1 MAKNESGKNDSVEP
15 RGEDP
20 ASNIA
25 GTALITGDTFAVRAL
40 NYASVEGQAMFEGD
54 ISLGPVDEV
63 ESRND
68 AVRAAL
74 DPTVAAAVAITGHR
88 WPGGRIPYE
97 IAGSMPNQQRVTD
110 AINHWHTNTAIRF
123 VSRTTEADYVEFF
136 DGGTCWSRVGYQGGK
151 QQISLGPG
159 CSTGNAIH
167 EIGHTVGLWHEQ
179 SREDRDNFVTIQ
191 WANIQSGMEHNFNQQ
206 IADGD
211 DIGAYD
217 YGSVMHYAATAF
229 SRNGMPT
236 IVPVQAGA
244 VIGQRNGLSAGDI
257 AAIRV
262 MYPDIDPNPL
272 KKLLDDGGGIKKL
285 LDDGGG
291 IKKLRDDGG
300 GIKKL
305 RDDGGGAKKLRDDG
319 GGAKKLRDD
328 GGGIKKLRDDGGGA
342 KKLRDDGG
350 IKKLRDDRF
359 VKPPADVLSGLG
371 LGEVVSPTHG
381 GVLPFGLATGHQD
394 PMAATYAAGAADTG
408 DLFTAYD
415 TRIEE
420 ATASLITLASQ
431 LQQLRDERDA
441 LMLAMGL

>member
-1 MAKNESGKNDSVEP
+1 MAKNESDKNNSAEL

-63 ESRND
+63 ESHND

-74 DPTVAAAVAITGHR
+74 DPTVAAGVAITGHR
-88 WPGGRIPYE
+88 WPGGRIPFE

-110 AINHWHTNTAIRF
+110 AINHWHANTAIRL
-123 VSRTTEADYVEFF
+123 VARTTETDYVEFF
-136 DGGTCWSRVGYQGGK
+136 DGGTCWSRVGHQGGK

-191 WANIQSGMEHNFNQQ
+191 WVNIQAGMEHNFNQH

-217 YGSVMHYAATAF
+217 YGSVMHYSATAF

-244 VIGQRNGLSAGDI
+244 VVGQRNGLSAGDI
-257 AAIRV
+257 AAIRA
-262 MYPDIDPNPL
+262 MYPELYPSPF
-272 KKLLDDGGGIKKL
+272 KKLRDDGGGVKKL
-285 LDDGGG
+285 RDDVGG

-300 GIKKL
+300 GGGVKKLLDDGGGVKKLRDDTGGIKKL
-305 RDDGGGAKKLRDDG
+305 RDDT
-319 GGAKKLRDD
+319 
-328 GGGIKKLRDDGGGA
+328 GGIKKLRDDG
-342 KKLRDDGG
+342 
-350 IKKLRDDRF
+350 F
-359 VKPPADVLSGLG
+359 VKPPADFPSRPGP
-371 LGEVVSPTHG
+371 GEVVSPTQG
-381 GVLPFGLATGHQD
+381 AVLPFGLATGHQD
-394 PMAATYAAGAADTG
+394 PMAAAYAAGDANTG

-415 TRIEE
+415 TLIEE
-420 ATASLITLASQ
+420 ATASLITIASQ

>member
-1 MAKNESGKNDSVEP
+1 MAKNESVKNTSDEP
-15 RGEDP
+15 SGEHP
-20 ASNIA
+20 ASGIA
-25 GTALITGDTFAVRAL
+25 GTALITGDTFAVKAL
-40 NYASVEGQAMFEGD
+40 NYASVDGQAMFEGD

-97 IAGSMPNQQRVTD
+97 IRGSMPNQQRVTD
-110 AINHWHTNTAIRF
+110 AVNHWHANTAIRF
-123 VSRTTEADYVEFF
+123 VARSTETDYVEFL
-136 DGGTCWSRVGYQGGK
+136 DGGGCWSQIGHQGGK
-151 QQISLGPG
+151 QQISLGSG
-159 CSTGNAIH
+159 CGTGNAIH
-167 EIGHTVGLWHEQ
+167 EMGHTVGLWHEQ

-191 WANIQSGMEHNFNQQ
+191 WANIQSGMEHNFNQH

-217 YGSVMHYAATAF
+217 YGSVMHYPANAF
-229 SRNGMPT
+229 SKNGMPT

-244 VIGQRNGLSAGDI
+244 LIGQRNGLSAGDI

-262 MYPDIDPNPL
+262 MYPDLYPNPF
-272 KKLLDDGGGIKKL
+272 KKLRDDGGGVKKL
-285 LDDGGG
+285 RDDTGAVKKLRDDIGGVKKLQDDGGGVKKLRDDTGAVKKLRDDTGG
-291 IKKLRDDGG
+291 IKKLRDDG
-300 GIKKL
+300 I
-305 RDDGGGAKKLRDDG
+305 
-319 GGAKKLRDD
+319 
-328 GGGIKKLRDDGGGA
+328 
-342 KKLRDDGG
+342 
-350 IKKLRDDRF
+350 
-359 VKPPADVLSGLG
+359 VKPPADIPSRPGP
-371 LGEVVSPTHG
+371 GEVVNPTLG
-381 GVLPFGLATGHQD
+381 AVLPFGLATGHQD
-394 PMAATYAAGAADTG
+394 PIAAAYAEGEADTG

-441 LMLAMGL
+441 LTLALGL